1 MKHFLKISVF
11 GLAMLSQPIWAAEC
25 NGKWMLNIDRSNVE
39 FKRDLGAYIP
49 VYLELSRDIQNCRF
63 PMAIVSVNNKQS
75 SYLSSMGTNL
85 PLTILDKNFRQL
97 SHFPSKG
104 FQLPLDNSQRTKFWI
119 KVPEAKVAASG
130 NYNGLL
136 EASISLDRK
145 QETKNAKVK
154 LKVPAFVAFN
164 SVPNAPHVQRS
175 GSSGYRF
182 QLGDLESNRTYR
194 SDFDLLSNSNV
205 RLVVKQKYGK
215 LKQKSEPNISIPYT
229 LRFNNALVNQKSVYT
244 FSNNDETKR
253 WGVPLEVMLGNIDF
267 ARAGKYQDTI
277 TVEVKAMP

>member
-1 MKHFLKISVF
+1 MKHLFKLSVF
-11 GLAMLSQPIWAAEC
+11 GLAMLSQPVWAEC
-25 NGKWMLNIDRSNVE
+25 SGKWTLNVDRSNVE

-49 VYLELSRDIQNCRF
+49 VYLELSRDIQSCRF
-63 PMAIVSVNNKQS
+63 PMAMVSVNNKQS
-75 SYLSSMGTNL
+75 SYLSSIGTNL

-97 SHFPSKG
+97 SHFPNKG

-164 SVPNAPHVQRS
+164 SVPNAPNLQRS
-175 GSSGYRF
+175 GNSGYRF

-194 SDFDLLSNSNV
+194 SDFDLLSNSNA
-205 RLVVKQKYGK
+205 RLVVKQKYGE
-215 LKQKSEPNISIPYT
+215 LKQKSEPNITIPYT
-229 LRFNNALVNQKSVYT
+229 LRFNNALVNQQSVYT
-244 FSNNDETKR
+244 FSNNENTKR
-253 WGVPLEVMLGNIDF
+253 WGVPLEVTLGNIDF

>member
-1 MKHFLKISVF
+1 MKHLFQISVF
-11 GLAMLSQPIWAAEC
+11 SLAILSQPVWAEC
-25 NGKWMLNIDRSNVE
+25 SGKWTLNVDRSNVE

-49 VYLELSRDIQNCRF
+49 VYLELSRDIQTCRF
-63 PMAIVSVNNKQS
+63 PMAMVSVNNKQS
-75 SYLSSMGTNL
+75 SYLSSIGASL
-85 PLTILDKNFRQL
+85 SVTILDKNFRQL
-97 SHFPSKG
+97 SHFPNKG

-136 EASISLDRK
+136 EATISLGKK
-145 QETKNAKVK
+145 QKSKNAKVK
-154 LKVPAFVAFN
+154 LNVPAFVAFN
-164 SVPNAPHVQRS
+164 SAPNAPNLQRS
-175 GSSGYRF
+175 GNSGYRF

-205 RLVVKQKYGK
+205 RLVVKQKYGE
-215 LKQKSEPNISIPYT
+215 LKQKSEPNITIPYT
-229 LRFNNALVNQKSVYT
+229 LRFNNALVNQKAVYT
-244 FSNNDETKR
+244 FSNNESTKR
-253 WGVPLEVMLGNIDF
+253 WGVPLEVTLGNIDF